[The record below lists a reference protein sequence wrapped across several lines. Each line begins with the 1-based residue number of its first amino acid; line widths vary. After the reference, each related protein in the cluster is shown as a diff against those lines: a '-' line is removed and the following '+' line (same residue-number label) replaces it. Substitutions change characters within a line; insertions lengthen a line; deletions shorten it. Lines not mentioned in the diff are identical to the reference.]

1 MKKGLIGAIGA
12 TALATAVAFA
22 ACTGTGGG
30 TTDQVTF
37 DREAPGLANADVT
50 LSVNGAKATGEGA
63 KISDSL
69 FGVFLEDINYA
80 SYLLD
85 DNLLANG
92 SFDAITKNKD
102 YAWSASGGATL
113 TVENTDSVFKDT
125 PYAAN
130 ANRHYAKVIT
140 TAKGVLTNAGYSAVP
155 IALTGGKQYKFS
167 AFIKNPDKA
176 LNMTVKVTNGETDF
190 LEGTVELVQEASWVK
205 YERTFPAIGSA
216 SENLKFQLSFDAATT
231 LYLDGVALETA
242 DSVGGVKKYVYDA
255 VAELSPKFV
264 RFPGGCIIEG
274 NGAVGEECAYDWKNS
289 VGAAVTGTDA
299 GDDDVP
305 AFRYKVNADGTVKDG
320 APTYGEAITRK
331 HNPDLWAGNSYYD
344 MDYAIGFYEYFVFA
358 ESMGASAVP
367 VINCGLSCQGGAASN
382 PHALAGR
389 HGKGVNDYIRDAVD
403 LLDFAKGGTD
413 TKWGKIRASMGH
425 PEPFHMDYL
434 GIGNEQSG
442 KYYTD
447 YYEKFLEDKTFMAA
461 MEKYGVKP
469 IVGNAMHFE
478 NCENAEK
485 GIARGTAGTAAWNYL
500 DDTKVNPNRIIET
513 VAEYGV
519 VDQHYYVN
527 YTELFE
533 NTQMY
538 DGYKREGENGHY
550 EVFVG
555 EYSAN
560 EGSLRAAGY
569 DSHHANS
576 WITALSE
583 AAMMTGYERNG
594 DVVKLAAYAPMFASV
609 NAGDRQWAVDMM
621 YYTNTEIVR
630 TPNYYVQQ
638 IFMKNQGAY
647 FPKTVTKEQFASGFE
662 RTYALPLDAGA
673 NAENAKT
680 IDKLYHVESVAENG
694 DVIIKLVNASPDA
707 VKTNVALSGVTLK
720 GNADVT
726 EIACNDW
733 TATNT
738 RESTPVKPETFTV
751 GAFTEGTIGYE
762 LKPYSVVAIRVH
774 VK

>member
-1 MKKGLIGAIGA
+1 MKKRLIGMAGVAMFA
-12 TALATAVAFA
+12 TVMALGGCGNPEKAV
-22 ACTGTGGG
+22 
-30 TTDQVTF
+30 F
-37 DREAPGLANADVT
+37 DREAPSLENADVT
-50 LSVNGAKATGEGA
+50 LSVNAAKGDTG
-63 KISDSL
+63 ISDSL

-92 SFDAITKNKD
+92 SFDAITQSKN
-102 YAWSASGGATL
+102 YAWAASGGAAL
-113 TVENTDSVFKDT
+113 AIENTDSVFKAT
-125 PYAAN
+125 AYAGN
-130 ANRHYAKVIT
+130 ANRNYAKV
-140 TAKGVLTNAGYSAVP
+140 TATVNGKLTNSGYTAVP
-155 IALTGGKQYKFS
+155 MAVKEGTDYKFT

-176 LNMTVKVTNGETDF
+176 LTMTVKITNGSEDF
-190 LEGTVELVQEASWVK
+190 VVGTVEILQESSWVK
-205 YERTFPAIGSA
+205 YERTFTATGTA
-216 SENLKFQLSFDAATT
+216 SKNLKFELSFSDAAT
-231 LYLDGVALETA
+231 LCLDGVSFETS
-242 DSVGGVKKYVYDA
+242 DSVCGIKKYVYDA

-289 VGAAVTGTDA
+289 VGAAVTGSNA

-305 AFRYKVNADGTVKDG
+305 AFSYKINTDGTVKDG

-331 HNPDLWAGNSYYD
+331 HNPDLWAGSGYYD

-358 ESMGASAVP
+358 ESIGASAVP
-367 VINCGLSCQGGAASN
+367 VLNCGLSCQGGAASK
-382 PHALAGR
+382 PHGLAGR
-389 HGKGVNDYIRDAVD
+389 HNKGVNDYIRDAID

-425 PEPFHMDYL
+425 PEPFEMDYL

-478 NCENAEK
+478 NCENPLK
-485 GIARGTAGTAAWNYL
+485 NQTRGTAGTAAWNYL
-500 DDTKVNPNRIIET
+500 DDAKVNPDRIIET

-533 NTQMY
+533 NAAMY
-538 DGYKREGENGHY
+538 DGYKREGENGYY

-560 EGSLRAAGY
+560 EGSGRAAGY
-569 DSHHANS
+569 DKHHANS

-594 DVVKLAAYAPMFASV
+594 DVVKLAAYAPMFASL
-609 NAGDRQWAVDMM
+609 NWDDRQWKVDMM
-621 YYTNTEIVR
+621 YYTNTEILR
-630 TPNYYVQQ
+630 TANYYIQQ

-647 FPKTVTKEQFASGFE
+647 LPTAQAKAEYAADFETQYELPTDANSSAKPKTV
-662 RTYALPLDAGA
+662 
-673 NAENAKT
+673 
-680 IDKLYHVESVAENG
+680 DKIYHVESIGENG
-694 DVIIKLVNASPDA
+694 DVILKIVNASPDTI
-707 VKTNVALSGVTLK
+707 KTNFTLGGVKLK
-720 GNADVT
+720 GNAAVT
-726 EIACNDW
+726 EIACDDW

-738 RESTPVKPETFTV
+738 PEATPVKPESFTI
-751 GAFTEGTIGYE
+751 GAFSKNTIGYE
-762 LKPYSVVAIRVH
+762 LKPYSVVVIRVH
-774 VK
+774 TK

>member
-1 MKKGLIGAIGA
+1 MKKRFIGVAGA
-12 TALATAVAFA
+12 AVFA
-22 ACTGTGGG
+22 AVMALGGCTKPE
-30 TTDQVTF
+30 QAVY
-37 DREAPGLANADVT
+37 DREAPSLENADVT
-50 LSVNGAKATGEGA
+50 LSVNGAKGNTE
-63 KISDSL
+63 ISDSL

-102 YAWSASGGATL
+102 YAWAVSGGASIAI
-113 TVENTDSVFKDT
+113 ENTDSVFKDT
-125 PYAAN
+125 AYAAN
-130 ANRHYAKVIT
+130 ANRNYAKIT
-140 TAKGVLTNAGYSAVP
+140 ATANGKLTNTGYAAVP
-155 IALTGGKQYKFS
+155 MAVKEGEKYKFT

-176 LNMTVKVTNGETDF
+176 VTLTVKITDGEKDYAV
-190 LEGTVELVQEASWVK
+190 GTVELVQEASWVK
-205 YERTFPAIGSA
+205 YERTFEATGTA
-216 SENLKFQLSFDAATT
+216 SKNLKFEISFSDAAT
-231 LYLDGVALETA
+231 LFLDGVAFETQ
-242 DSVGGVKKYVYDA
+242 DSVCGIKKYVYDA

-289 VGAAVTGTDA
+289 VGAAVTGENA

-305 AFRYKVNADGTVKDG
+305 AFSYKINTDGTVKDG
-320 APTYGEAITRK
+320 VPTYGEAITRK

-367 VINCGLSCQGGAASN
+367 VINCGLSCQGGAASK
-382 PHALAGR
+382 PHGLAGR
-389 HGKGVNDYIRDAVD
+389 HNKGVSDYIRDAID

-413 TKWGKIRASMGH
+413 TKWGKIRANMGH
-425 PEPFHMDYL
+425 PEPFQMDYL

-447 YYEKFLEDKTFMAA
+447 YYEKFLEDKTFMDA
-461 MEKYGVKP
+461 MKKYAVKP

-478 NCENAEK
+478 NCENPLK
-485 GIARGTAGTAAWNYL
+485 NQTRGTAGTAAWNYL
-500 DDTKVNPNRIIET
+500 DDAKVNPNRIIET

-533 NTQMY
+533 NAAMY
-538 DGYKREGENGHY
+538 DGYRREGEDGYY
-550 EVFVG
+550 EIFVG
-555 EYSAN
+555 EYSAY
-560 EGSLRAAGY
+560 EGSGRAAGY
-569 DSHHANS
+569 DRHHANS

-594 DVVKLAAYAPMFASV
+594 DIVKLAAYAPMFASV
-609 NAGDRQWAVDMM
+609 NSGERNWQVDMM

-630 TPNYYVQQ
+630 TANYYVQQ

-647 FPKTVTKEQFASGFE
+647 FTAGQTKEEYAAGFETQYELPTDPNSKATPKTV
-662 RTYALPLDAGA
+662 
-673 NAENAKT
+673 
-680 IDKLYHVESVAENG
+680 DKLYHAESVGENG
-694 DVIIKLVNASPDA
+694 DVILKIVNASPDA
-707 VKTNVALSGVTLK
+707 VKTNFVLNGAKLK
-720 GNADVT
+720 GNATVT
-726 EIACNDW
+726 EIACDDW
-733 TATNT
+733 TATN
-738 RESTPVKPETFTV
+738 SLDATPVKPETFTI
-751 GAFTEGTIGYE
+751 GAFSKNVVGYE

-774 VK
+774 IR